1 VPGLDQDITASRSG
15 TTEKTPGGWK
25 VMPGNGRA
33 DDMAGTYAD
42 AYQRCVWVFVNS
54 GESH

>member
-1 VPGLDQDITASRSG
+1 
-15 TTEKTPGGWK
+15 
-25 VMPGNGRA
+25 MPGNGRA